1 MQLLHTLHNATS
13 PQSSLHGPNFSTENL
28 SHAAAAAASLSG
40 VPYTTLN
47 SFSNDVNMERLKS
60 SNGGTQ
66 TSLRADPI
74 TTFNRKRALSSSP
87 YPDLLDVSSMIRN
100 SPNSLYG
107 SKNSHISG
115 SFGHLAVTA
124 LNNTTASGT
133 NGSLGSPM
141 SISSLPT
148 SLQHFLMSGDIL
160 PSLSGHYISPTNS
173 MFSLAHHQAMMQV
186 DASMQSLKSETH
198 DAQQKQHSNSTSSN
212 SLNKNAN
219 KKSDSNTMTVTSAEA
234 DSPSQMQSQI
244 RKVKIKS
251 ENISNDDFIQNAKL
265 STTNSHLNQ
274 HHQPHHHHHHH
285 HNITSANVNELQSN
299 FSSNQRLKP
308 NGIMSNVGGNHKSKE
323 MFNAKNNNHNSNN
336 NNNNLRSSNNNSS
349 TSSETVLADT
359 TDAKEDGG
367 NFIETNCH
375 WRGCG
380 LEFMTQE
387 ELVRHINTDH
397 IHGNKKSF
405 VCRWET
411 CSRDEKPFKAQYM
424 LVVHMRRHTGEKPH
438 SCTFEGCH
446 KAYSRL
452 ENLKTHLRSH
462 TGEKPY
468 TCEFPGCSKAF
479 SNASDRAKHQNRT
492 HSNEKPYV
500 CKAPGCTKRYTD
512 PSSLRKH
519 VKTVHGADFYAK
531 RKHKGTGDSG
541 SGEDGN
547 GVSSPATNEDNYS
560 IKTTSLMSPSIK
572 SESDINSPGYPQM
585 NSPSGV
591 SHMNSDMNDDFDY
604 GNGGSNN
611 GNNNMSNANSTQI
624 GIVSS
629 TVDSQWPYEEEE
641 ETAEVSELPM
651 VLRAMI
657 DFDQTGGGGVALMN
671 PVDQFSSRFRS
682 RLHPKGGMLQP
693 PSPNPSEYISSSS
706 PRSTYGIGELN
717 RRITDLK
724 VDHPA
729 LSPPHNFMRDSSP
742 KLLELGQN
750 YQNNVNTAHYQQTTL
765 QFNQQLNQQIRR
777 DSNNSTT
784 SSSYYSMKS
793 CDVSRR
799 SSNQSHTSSISTLRP
814 SSNASLAAPGGVVG
828 ANFNGNNN
836 YDSNLFYDPISAGS
850 SRRSSQLST
859 ADGIGNNNY
868 GPPSSQ
874 LLSSHLARLQRH
886 SNAPSHQYNSTASF
900 YQHSH
905 PYNSYNYPVSSQG
918 VGNMNNSMFYN
929 YPTHPNAHNFPHMY
943 ANNNTR
949 QHHQIPSSSTDRRM
963 SEPISS
969 IASRNV
975 QNDFTCPIVQRPRST
990 TPTKS
995 LEMVLDSPKDM
1006 KSTPAA
1012 TPEKKKV
1019 EKESSNSS
1027 GSKKN
1032 KSNNKDSPSKP
1043 HPNETVVLDV
1053 LKTNEKIEN
1062 CDELV
1067 IPDDM
1072 VLYLNQ
1078 VSDEGTTPSTATK
1091 PSSVP
1096 KIKLDLDEIEPM
1108 SSSIS
1113 IEKIKEEDLLTLLAE
1128 VDAKSNV
1135 NEEQCDMSNNNA
1147 DGSDRQTFNEATVND
1162 FEINNNSQDECK
1174 VDSDTKTTRKEI
1186 TCKS

>member
-1 MQLLHTLHNATS
+1 MID
-13 PQSSLHGPNFSTENL
+13 
-28 SHAAAAAASLSG
+28 
-40 VPYTTLN
+40 
-47 SFSNDVNMERLKS
+47 DV
-60 SNGGTQ
+60 
-66 TSLRADPI
+66 
-74 TTFNRKRALSSSP
+74 
-87 YPDLLDVSSMIRN
+87 
-100 SPNSLYG
+100 
-107 SKNSHISG
+107 
-115 SFGHLAVTA
+115 
-124 LNNTTASGT
+124 
-133 NGSLGSPM
+133 
-141 SISSLPT
+141 
-148 SLQHFLMSGDIL
+148 
-160 PSLSGHYISPTNS
+160 
-173 MFSLAHHQAMMQV
+173 
-186 DASMQSLKSETH
+186 
-198 DAQQKQHSNSTSSN
+198 
-212 SLNKNAN
+212 
-219 KKSDSNTMTVTSAEA
+219 
-234 DSPSQMQSQI
+234 
-244 RKVKIKS
+244 
-251 ENISNDDFIQNAKL
+251 
-265 STTNSHLNQ
+265 
-274 HHQPHHHHHHH
+274 
-285 HNITSANVNELQSN
+285 
-299 FSSNQRLKP
+299 
-308 NGIMSNVGGNHKSKE
+308 
-323 MFNAKNNNHNSNN
+323 HNS
-336 NNNNLRSSNNNSS
+336 
-349 TSSETVLADT
+349 
-359 TDAKEDGG
+359 
-367 NFIETNCH
+367 
-375 WRGCG
+375 
-380 LEFMTQE
+380 Q
-387 ELVRHINTDH
+387 
-397 IHGNKKSF
+397 
-405 VCRWET
+405 
-411 CSRDEKPFKAQYM
+411 
-424 LVVHMRRHTGEKPH
+424 
-438 SCTFEGCH
+438 
-446 KAYSRL
+446 
-452 ENLKTHLRSH
+452 
-462 TGEKPY
+462 
-468 TCEFPGCSKAF
+468 
-479 SNASDRAKHQNRT
+479 
-492 HSNEKPYV
+492 
-500 CKAPGCTKRYTD
+500 
-512 PSSLRKH
+512 
-519 VKTVHGADFYAK
+519 
-531 RKHKGTGDSG
+531 
-541 SGEDGN
+541 
-547 GVSSPATNEDNYS
+547 
-560 IKTTSLMSPSIK
+560 
-572 SESDINSPGYPQM
+572 
-585 NSPSGV
+585 
-591 SHMNSDMNDDFDY
+591 
-604 GNGGSNN
+604 
-611 GNNNMSNANSTQI
+611 
-624 GIVSS
+624 
-629 TVDSQWPYEEEE
+629 
-641 ETAEVSELPM
+641 VSELPM

-742 KLLELGQN
+742 KLLDLGQN
-750 YQNNVNTAHYQQTTL
+750 YPNNGNTAHYQQTTL

-814 SSNASLAAPGGVVG
+814 SSNASLATAAGPGGIIG
-828 ANFNGNNN
+828 ANNFNGNNN

-886 SNAPSHQYNSTASF
+886 SNAPSHQYNSAASF

-905 PYNSYNYPVSSQG
+905 PYNSYNYPASSQG

-929 YPTHPNAHNFPHMY
+929 YPTHPNGHNFPHMY

-1006 KSTPAA
+1006 KSTPTA
-1012 TPEKKKV
+1012 TPEKKNV
-1019 EKESSNSS
+1019 EKESNSNGSS
-1027 GSKKN
+1027 KGNKNNNN

-1078 VSDEGTTPSTATK
+1078 VSDEATTPSTAPTK

-1135 NEEQCDMSNNNA
+1135 NEEQCDMSNNA